1 MSVYAALLESV
12 IGMASATNP
21 YASIIIGAMPPDN
34 GISMTFAGGSATETF
49 FNKGMVQEISI
60 VLNGKHTNQKMVFDA
75 LSNIHQALTKT
86 KQYPGTDDFQVI
98 NIATISAP
106 HLIGREENS
115 QILYGSS
122 LGVKFYWR

>member
-1 MSVYAALLESV
+1 MQAIYVGPKAPHFPIATSMIQDGGVFTPNNFGNDVYPVSYTHLDV
-12 IGMASATNP
+12 
-21 YASIIIGAMPPDN
+21 Y
-34 GISMTFAGGSATETF
+34 
-49 FNKGMVQEISI
+49 KRQEISI

-86 KQYPGTDDFQVI
+86 KQYPGTDDFQVM

-106 HLIGREENS
+106 QLIGREENS